1 MATDNNNNGDLGS
14 VLQQSPWGR
23 LSEVTST
30 ENVLQG
36 FGNATGGGS
45 IGGAPSGAGGGSP
58 FTNFGNPNA
67 SGSPLTGGSNPWA
80 AIGTSGGSAPSG
92 GGGTDVL
99 TGAPSGGSAGGFSGG
114 SQGGIDF
121 ASATD
126 SLSFQNRILIDQYV
140 ANGPTTESTD
150 VLSWQLTNN
159 VVNQVSG
166 LGSTS
171 PVNGGGSTDGF
182 DVNSIPSGG
191 GGSIGGF
198 GGGNQFGGFDP
209 NSIGGF
215 GGGSGGFDVSSIGSF
230 GGGNQFG
237 GGAIPFA

>member
-1 MATDNNNNGDLGS
+1 MATDNSSGDLGS

-36 FGNATGGGS
+36 FASATGGGT

-67 SGSPLTGGSNPWA
+67 AGSPLTGGINPWA

-92 GGGTDVL
+92 GGSTDVL
-99 TGAPSGGSAGGFSGG
+99 TGASSNGSASGFSGG

-140 ANGPTTESTD
+140 ANGPTAESTD

-182 DVNSIPSGG
+182 DVSSIGGFSGG
-191 GGSIGGF
+191 STGGFDVSSIGGF
-198 GGGNQFGGFDP
+198 GGGNT
-209 NSIGGF
+209 
-215 GGGSGGFDVSSIGSF
+215 GGFDVSSIGGF
-230 GGGNQFG
+230 GGGNTGGFSG
-237 GGAIPFA
+237 GGIPFA